1 MVVIKKFRW
10 GSKEDQV
17 IHCPSVVG
25 GNSSTLSKALNTSG
39 VKSCVVVYEEHP
51 FGYRSDVVLFNRSD
65 NLLRKEF
72 IRFISTFRV
81 VLGFEVIHFHF
92 GTTMA
97 MPSMPMPRG
106 NVSLSIFLQRW
117 IHFVYTELLQVL
129 EVTLLRLLRRIVVIT
144 YQGDDARQG
153 DKSLYLFEESIAHHV
168 DTRYYNG
175 VSDRIKRHR
184 IKRLDKIATHI
195 TFVNPDLQYF
205 LPKRAKFVPYCH
217 IDLPVVPKDL
227 NLTIRR
233 TLHILHAPSH
243 QSAKGTQVLRTVI
256 SNLKVR
262 GYQIDLTIID
272 HISHEEIGR
281 HLDNCDLLIDQL
293 YAGWYGGIGVEAM
306 SRGTAVMTYLRDTDF
321 DILQKEM
328 LQSLPVISVTTDTL
342 ESQILKFIAL
352 SKEERIAL
360 RKKCIEY
367 AHEWHSPTEIARTY
381 SEMYQN
387 KGQVG

>member
-1 MVVIKKFRW
+1 
-10 GSKEDQV
+10 
-17 IHCPSVVG
+17 
-25 GNSSTLSKALNTSG
+25 
-39 VKSCVVVYEEHP
+39 VYEEHP

-205 LPKRAKFVPYCH
+205 LPKRAKFVPSCH